1 VQPPP
6 LDQDE
11 IRFGIEAGMFLI
23 TKAGI
28 DWRRSQLIQKM
39 DRELVVKVDDVKK
52 MIKQIVR
59 LFPEAAPYLKPTL
72 SAEMEG

>member
-1 VQPPP
+1 
-6 LDQDE
+6 
-11 IRFGIEAGMFLI
+11 MFLI
-23 TKAGI
+23 TKKGI

-39 DRELVVKVDDVKK
+39 DRELVVKTDEVKK
-52 MIKQIVR
+52 MIEQMVQ